1 MFLLGSK
8 VAILKEPKGYV
19 QGVAY
24 DPLGVTYAVLSSD
37 RYKSSLDL
45 IPELIKSKIEII
57 FQFFRCL
64 RMYSTNTNKCIHNVN
79 KIQLANKE
87 NTEVSNNLTINKKNL
102 NSQRRVQDFCSFN

>member
-1 MFLLGSK
+1 MYLLGSK

-45 IPELIKSKIEII
+45 IPELIKIKIEII
-57 FQFFRCL
+57 FNDIF
-64 RMYSTNTNKCIHNVN
+64 
-79 KIQLANKE
+79 
-87 NTEVSNNLTINKKNL
+87 
-102 NSQRRVQDFCSFN
+102 